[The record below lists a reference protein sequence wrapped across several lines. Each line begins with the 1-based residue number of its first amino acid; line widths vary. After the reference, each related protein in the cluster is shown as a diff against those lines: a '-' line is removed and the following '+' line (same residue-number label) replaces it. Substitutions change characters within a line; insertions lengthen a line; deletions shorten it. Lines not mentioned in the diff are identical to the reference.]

1 MSSCQLIVT
10 VLVQL
15 TLIMQKNTHGGP
27 LGTAPQNALQS
38 TTVHCS
44 ALQCNVLVT
53 GPQWL

>member
-38 TTVHCS
+38 TTVHC
-44 ALQCNVLVT
+44 NVT
-53 GPQWL
+53 P